1 MDLLWMAF
9 RNVLRNRRR
18 SMLNIVALTIGLC
31 IMILGLGWVNG
42 YHTYIYGSLIRLETG
57 HAQYLAEGYLPQQR
71 RLPVDVLLD
80 GYAATRAA
88 LEAHPWVE
96 AASGRVDFL
105 VKLAAPGQSLSLL
118 ARAVDPP
125 GEAALST
132 VKDFVDQGSYLD
144 AGPGLLIG
152 RPLADALGLAPG
164 DTVFVSARDRHGVEN
179 LIDLAIVG
187 VFHLG
192 YPAMDR
198 YLAFMDLE
206 SASFL
211 LDLEDQVNRVVVRL
225 VPGADP
231 GRVLSN
237 PPVLPGRGEW
247 QPWQRFART
256 AVAAVEADSGGFT
269 AMIVIMYLL
278 IVLGILNS
286 MSMSVHERTREI
298 GTLRAIGIRR
308 KALVRLFMLEALWL
322 ALPAIVAALILSV
335 PGVYYLQFVGVDL
348 AGALPADLPVP
359 FGERFKAD
367 FQAWH
372 FVLASVLTLVSALLG
387 SLIPARRGSRIVVA
401 DALRTTVV

>member
-1 MDLLWMAF
+1 MDLFWLALK
-9 RNVLRNRRR
+9 NVLRNRRR
-18 SMLNIVALTIGLC
+18 SILNIIALTVGLC

-42 YHTYIYGSLIRLETG
+42 YHTYIYGSLIRLDTG
-57 HAQYLAEGYLPQQR
+57 HAQYLAEGYLAEER
-71 RLPVDVLLD
+71 RLPVDLLLD
-80 GYAATRAA
+80 NYSAILSA
-88 LEAHPWVE
+88 LEVDPRVE
-96 AASGRVDFL
+96 AVSGRVDFP
-105 VKLAAPGQSLSLL
+105 VKLAAPGESVRLL
-118 ARAVDPP
+118 ARAVDPA
-125 GEAALST
+125 GEAGLST
-132 VKDFVDQGSYLD
+132 VKDFIEDGRYLD

-152 RPLADALGLAPG
+152 RPLAEALGLSPG

-179 LIDLAIVG
+179 LVDLAIVG

-192 YPAMDR
+192 YPAMDK
-198 YLAFMDLE
+198 YLAFMDLN

-211 LDLEDQVNRVVVRL
+211 LDLNDQVNRVVVRL
-225 VPGADP
+225 LPGIDP
-231 GRVLSN
+231 GRFLAGT
-237 PPVLPGRGEW
+237 PVLPAKGEW

-308 KALVRLFMLEALWL
+308 SRLVRLFMLEALWL
-322 ALPAIVAALILSV
+322 ALPSVIAALILSI
-335 PGVYYLQFVGVDL
+335 PGIYFLQFVGIDL

-359 FGERFKAD
+359 FGERFRAD

-372 FVLASVLTLVSALLG
+372 FILGAVLTLVSALLG
-387 SLIPARRGSRIVVA
+387 AWLPARRGSKIIVA
-401 DALRTTVV
+401 EALRTTVV

>member
-1 MDLLWMAF
+1 MDLVWMAC

-18 SMLNIVALTIGLC
+18 SILNIIALTVGLC

-57 HAQYLAEGYLPQQR
+57 HAQWLAEGYLAEER
-71 RLPVDVLLD
+71 RLPVDLLLD
-80 GYAATRAA
+80 DYEVTRAS
-88 LEAHPWVE
+88 LEAHPWVQ
-96 AASGRVDFL
+96 AASGRVDFPMKL
-105 VKLAAPGQSLSLL
+105 VAPGQSLTLL
-118 ARAVDPP
+118 ARAVDPA

-132 VKDFVDQGSYLD
+132 VKDFVVQGSYLD
-144 AGPGLLIG
+144 AAPGLLIG
-152 RPLADALGLAPG
+152 QPLAEALGLAPG

-179 LIDLAIVG
+179 LIDLTIIG

-198 YLAFMDLE
+198 YLAFMDLD

-211 LDLEDQVNRVVVRL
+211 LDLDDQVNRVVVRL
-225 VPGADP
+225 MPGVDP
-231 GRVLSN
+231 RRFMTS
-237 PPVLPGRGEW
+237 PPALAGRGEW

-256 AVAAVEADSGGFT
+256 AVAAVEADSGGFIG
-269 AMIVIMYLL
+269 MVVIMYLL

-308 KALVRLFMLEALWL
+308 TILVRLFMLEAMWL
-322 ALPAIVAALILSV
+322 ALPSILAALIISV
-335 PGVYYLQFVGVDL
+335 PGVYFLQFVGVDL
-348 AGALPADLPVP
+348 AGYLPADLPVP
-359 FGERFKAD
+359 FGERFRAD
-367 FQAWH
+367 FKAWH
-372 FVLASVLTLVSALLG
+372 FMLGSGLTLLSALLG
-387 SLIPARRGSRIVVA
+387 AWLPARRGSRIIVA

>member
-1 MDLLWMAF
+1 MDLVWMAF

-18 SMLNIVALTIGLC
+18 SILNIVALTVGLC

-57 HAQYLAEGYLPQQR
+57 HAQYLADGYLAEER

-80 GYAATRAA
+80 DYAATRAA
-88 LEAHPWVE
+88 LEAHPLVE
-96 AASGRVDFL
+96 AASGRVDFPM
-105 VKLAAPGQSLSLL
+105 KLAAPGQSLTLL

-144 AGPGLLIG
+144 AAPGLLIG

-179 LIDLAIVG
+179 LIDLPLVG

-192 YPAMDR
+192 YPAMDK
-198 YLAFMDLE
+198 YLAFMDLD
-206 SASFL
+206 SASWL

-225 VPGADP
+225 VPGIDP
-231 GRVLSN
+231 RRFLAS
-237 PPVLPGRGEW
+237 PPALPGTGEW
-247 QPWQRFART
+247 LPWQRFART
-256 AVAAVEADSGGFT
+256 AVAAVEADSSGFT

-308 KALVRLFMLEALWL
+308 STLVRLFMLEALWL
-322 ALPAIVAALILSV
+322 ALPAILAALVLSV
-335 PGVYYLQFVGVDL
+335 PGVYFLQFVGVDI
-348 AGALPADLPVP
+348 AGYLPADLPVP
-359 FGERFKAD
+359 FGERFRAD
-367 FQAWH
+367 FRVWH
-372 FVLASVLTLVSALLG
+372 FVLGAGLTLISALLG